1 VIDISFI
8 TALRQPGIRRR
19 LTLAFGAVILVVALT
34 LPVSIFAF
42 GQISSASEEARL
54 SSASMQSVA
63 VFQRKIGDT
72 RAAARD
78 YANNK
83 NSDVG
88 TRMTS
93 TLQQALDAARCV
105 ANPGACQNLTAGV
118 KLPESEAS
126 QWDAIVRNAANA
138 KQTFQSSVDMNPD
151 KAVEDFD
158 VSVARDVDEK
168 AKKLSEKVAKRGLD
182 AQQSINDAIYR
193 SMAMIAAVLVIAILL
208 AIVLATMVPRSFM
221 SRLDHLRGVAHR
233 LAGGE
238 LTARVDQ
245 RLATREDEIADLISD
260 FNLMAIGLQQRE
272 TDLRTVQEQLQIT
285 LQQEQER
292 ATRDPLTGLRNHRYF
307 QESLHTEIERC
318 RRTGGHVTIAALD
331 LDNFKQVND
340 RFGHSEGDAVLRRAT
355 KVISDNLRPYDLACR
370 LGGEEFGIIF
380 PEATAEQA
388 KVVLDRIAAQ
398 ILPLGPNGERLSFSG
413 GLTTW
418 PTHASSQ
425 SDLFHR
431 ADEASY
437 AAKMAGKA
445 QSLIY
450 DPSTV
455 ASMDSEERTKS
466 RSRDA
471 MLTTATTL
479 VSAVDQKDP
488 YTRNHSELVAV
499 YSATIARAMQLD
511 EQTVK
516 LVYRA
521 GLLHDV
527 GKIGISDSILVKNG
541 ELTHD
546 EWIQLRMHPEF
557 SYRILL
563 AAEMEPVATWTRH
576 HHEHVDGT
584 GYPLG
589 LAGDDI
595 PLGSRI
601 ILVADAF
608 ESMTS
613 DRIYRRA
620 LGLHQAIHELRTG
633 AGAQFD
639 AQVVETMVQLVE
651 AGVFTQVMEQYGRV
665 VATTSVDEHGYPV
678 QHDPATVVAA
688 AASAALDGLPPSF
701 VAPAAAAVDAPD
713 FNRAAQQ
720 EAAEW
725 AQQAIEAEA
734 DPADL
739 FDPTPLHIVE
749 TPNPTAPSPAY
760 PPQLGYAPTSVED
773 DDQLPPTYAPQA
785 A

>member
-1 VIDISFI
+1 
-8 TALRQPGIRRR
+8 
-19 LTLAFGAVILVVALT
+19 
-34 LPVSIFAF
+34 
-42 GQISSASEEARL
+42 
-54 SSASMQSVA
+54 
-63 VFQRKIGDT
+63 
-72 RAAARD
+72 
-78 YANNK
+78 
-83 NSDVG
+83 
-88 TRMTS
+88 
-93 TLQQALDAARCV
+93 
-105 ANPGACQNLTAGV
+105 
-118 KLPESEAS
+118 
-126 QWDAIVRNAANA
+126 
-138 KQTFQSSVDMNPD
+138 
-151 KAVEDFD
+151 
-158 VSVARDVDEK
+158 
-168 AKKLSEKVAKRGLD
+168 
-182 AQQSINDAIYR
+182 
-193 SMAMIAAVLVIAILL
+193 
-208 AIVLATMVPRSFM
+208 
-221 SRLDHLRGVAHR
+221 
-233 LAGGE
+233 
-238 LTARVDQ
+238 
-245 RLATREDEIADLISD
+245 
-260 FNLMAIGLQQRE
+260 
-272 TDLRTVQEQLQIT
+272 VQEQLQIT

-688 AASAALDGLPPSF
+688 GQVRSDALAQRSARIEARECRLIGQRVHLERAAHDVHRAHDRRWSDAPADAQAREAVDLRHRAQHHDVLATLRDDELGDAVGVVIRDDVLVVRLIDHAEHVARQRIEEAAQLVAADVRTRGVVGIADVDHARARRDSGEHRVEVVAVVVVERHLDGHGAHLAQADR
-701 VAPAAAAVDAPD
+701 VRDEARPAEHHLVTG
-713 FNRAAQQ
+713 FEQ
-720 EAAEW
+720 
-725 AQQAIEAEA
+725 
-734 DPADL
+734 
-739 FDPTPLHIVE
+739 
-749 TPNPTAPSPAY
+749 
-760 PPQLGYAPTSVED
+760 
-773 DDQLPPTYAPQA
+773 
-785 A
+785 